1 MFKRFLAMLLSLSF
15 LLSAACVLTGCSN
28 EESDTISKG
37 DTLALIEDCFGM
49 YDYSTTTPFAKTVG
63 NDNSY
68 FDTVQIAFEWG
79 LTDDENIDVESAAT
93 KGFLAQALVKCVD
106 LTDVSTMTP
115 DDILEYAV
123 NNGYVSFDY
132 RGRTDS
138 IRNVTRKEVDESI
151 AKSYVRWTDRQLE
164 QHEEVKYSDEVK
176 NFISEGLTQDE
187 FSVDESTDTVVL
199 PASQVSELKQGDT
212 FVLPAKEGVS
222 SVKAYKAEDVEIQ
235 GDKAIVR
242 TSEASVDTAIENL
255 DVSGTITPDLTS
267 SNIIDGA
274 GNVIPADDAVAE
286 PQMNVGEAYPELLSD
301 TMDDAQNAAL
311 AKVSR
316 SIKFEMDGLK
326 INGTVSKD
334 SVSINLTGD
343 IYANKQK
350 GIKVAVNKSY
360 EIKDIAFDYDYKI
373 DWFKLKY
380 AYAKLSYKTVDKS
393 SLDVSYKKT
402 LVAAPKY
409 SNGNGHFLSNFT
421 RSIIKDSQAKGA
433 KTIKICSIPIV
444 SGGVVSFNLDIK
456 IKISVSGKIELSVT
470 TSSVNGIEYKNGK
483 LRYIKEDSKD
493 TNLTLNGKAE
503 LTLYL
508 GCSFK
513 ALGIN
518 VVGLGIEGGIGCSAT
533 LTAHLADSSGKLL
546 DEISLNGNTKLLEDS
561 LSDLNGT
568 QISTDTGGTIDTKCD
583 ICFDW
588 STYGILKFTMDS
600 ECTVAKLTGASL
612 NIEILGSSN
621 AKIKPLCGH
630 IENGVK
636 VPECTRKYNNGEES
650 NSSVT
655 DSTATDSMG
664 TDSSGTSDSNST
676 GSQDESNTGNDY
688 EEILDIDVYFVNLA
702 PGEAYKLEAVD
713 IPRGYSKSDV
723 VFSSSDAN
731 VATVSSD
738 GTITAVSGG
747 DAEITA
753 KTSDG
758 KYSISCS
765 VHIAEN
771 KIGFTPLNIDFST
784 SSAA

>member
-1 MFKRFLAMLLSLSF
+1 MFKRFIAMLLSLSF
-15 LLSAACVLTGCSN
+15 LLSAACVLTGCSG
-28 EESDTISKG
+28 EEGDTISKG

-49 YDYSTTTPFAKTVG
+49 YDYSTSTPFAKTVG

-151 AKSYVRWTDRQLE
+151 AKSYVRWTDRKLE

-187 FSVDESTDTVVL
+187 FSVDEGTDTVVL
-199 PASQVSELKQGDT
+199 PASQASELKQGDT

-255 DVSGTITPDLTS
+255 DVSGTIAPDLTTC
-267 SNIIDGA
+267 NIIDGA
-274 GNVIPADDAVAE
+274 GNVITADDAVAE
-286 PQMNVGEAYPELLSD
+286 PQMNAGEAYPEFLSD
-301 TMDDAQNAAL
+301 TMDDAQNTAL
-311 AKVSR
+311 AKGPR
-316 SIKFEMDGLK
+316 SIKFKMDGLE
-326 INGTVSKD
+326 ISGTVSND
-334 SVSINLTGD
+334 SVSFNLSGD
-343 IYANKQK
+343 IYANKQN

-360 EIKDIAFDYDYKI
+360 EIKDIKFDYDYKI
-373 DWFKLKY
+373 KWFKLKY

-393 SLDVSYKKT
+393 SLDVSYEKT

-433 KTIKICSIPIV
+433 KTIKICSIPIL
-444 SGGVVSFNLDIK
+444 SGGAASFNLDIK
-456 IKISVSGKIELSVT
+456 IKISISGKIELSVT
-470 TSSVNGIEYKNGK
+470 TSSVNGVEYKNGK

-493 TNLTLNGKAE
+493 TDLTLNGKVE

-561 LSDLNGT
+561 LSDLNGAK
-568 QISTDTGGTIDTKCD
+568 ISTEAGGTINTKCD

-588 STYGILKFTMDS
+588 STYGILKFTIDS
-600 ECTVAKLTGASL
+600 DCAVAKLTGASL
-612 NIEILGSSN
+612 NIEILGDSN
-621 AKIKPLCGH
+621 AKIKPLCCH

-636 VPECTRKYNNGEES
+636 VPECTREYNGDEES
-650 NSSVT
+650 DSSVT
-655 DSTATDSMG
+655 DSTEI
-664 TDSSGTSDSNST
+664 SDSTSA
-676 GSQDESNTGNDY
+676 GSQDESNNGNNY

-702 PGEAYKLEAVD
+702 PGEVYKLEAVD

-771 KIGFTPLNIDFST
+771 KIEFTPINNDLST

>member
-15 LLSAACVLTGCSN
+15 LLSASCVLTGCSD

-49 YDYSTTTPFAKTVG
+49 YDYSTATPFTKTVG
-63 NDNSY
+63 NDSSY

-106 LTDVSTMTP
+106 LTDVSAMTP

-123 NNGYVSFDY
+123 NNGYVSFEY

-267 SNIIDGA
+267 CNIIDGA

-311 AKVSR
+311 AKISR

-326 INGTVSKD
+326 INGTVSND
-334 SVSINLTGD
+334 SVSVNLTGD
-343 IYANKQK
+343 IYANKQN

-546 DEISLNGNTKLLEDS
+546 DEISLNGNTKLVEDS
-561 LSDLNGT
+561 LSDLNGA

-655 DSTATDSMG
+655 DSTG
-664 TDSSGTSDSNST
+664 ISDSISA
-676 GSQDESNTGNDY
+676 GSQNESNIGNNY

-771 KIGFTPLNIDFST
+771 KIEFTPLNIDFST